1 MRSQVRFPKSH
12 TYLLPLL
19 LSVVVSSS
27 SFAQERV
34 SVRPAAAA
42 PISITDS
49 TRERDGLIGP
59 VRRVRTELAKLVMK
73 SGRPVEGQRILLE
86 STAYDLKGRRV
97 ENSFY
102 PVDESA
108 VIGKEEYSYDEKG
121 NVVEKILRDDSGAVL
136 GKEAYKYEFDAV
148 GNWTKM
154 TTLVA
159 VVEGGQV
166 NFEPTEVIH
175 RTFTY
180 FFGQATAP
188 PADRPASAAG
198 IKVAGNAT
206 GTPGE
211 QTAALDVSPASR
223 MMPNLGHVNEGAPWL
238 KSGAAAATPEAAER
252 KAAGRDVSVNIAG
265 EVPTLKTASKYV
277 SSSSSSDLQLGKPL
291 QLPKPIYPDVARQ
304 SRLSG
309 PVAVEVMVN
318 GKGEVISARA
328 VSGHSQLRG
337 AAVEAARRAVFS
349 PTLLS
354 GTPTTVVGIINYS
367 FSYIK

>member
-27 SFAQERV
+27 SLAQERV
-34 SVRPAAAA
+34 SVRRAAAA

-73 SGRPVEGQRILLE
+73 SGRPVEGERILLE
-86 STAYDLKGRRV
+86 TTAYDLKGRRV
-97 ENSFY
+97 ENSLY

-108 VIGKEEYSYDEKG
+108 VIGKEEYSYDDKG

-175 RTFTY
+175 RMFTY

-198 IKVAGNAT
+198 IKVAGHAT
-206 GTPGE
+206 GAPGE
-211 QTAALDVSPASR
+211 QTAALGASPASR
-223 MMPNLGHVNEGAPWL
+223 TMPNLGHVNEGAPWL
-238 KSGAAAATPEAAER
+238 KSGAAAATTEAAER
-252 KAAGRDVSVNIAG
+252 GATELKFSVNVAG
-265 EVPTLKTASKYV
+265 EAPILKLTSKNAD
-277 SSSSSSDLQLGKPL
+277 SNLQLGRPL